1 MTFLFSLP
9 GGSEWIFII
18 LFGILFLMMPVLAIV
33 YYSKYKDQ
41 KRQVQQLTQEKNDLM
56 NRLLN
61 SR

>member
-1 MTFLFSLP
+1 MIFLFSLP
-9 GGSEWIFII
+9 GGSEWIFLI
-18 LFGILFLMMPVLAIV
+18 LLGILFLMMPVLAIV

-61 SR
+61 NR